1 MSEAELHD
9 MVGEQVEDLTQHDLS
24 LRNTEK
30 IEYDEFVN
38 LLKSVRKEKVRF
50 KVVGGGNRADCTNL
64 KTNRQAGVCTHH
76 GSPRPN
82 ISPSPPRYGGIRC
95 H

>member
-38 LLKSVRKEKVRF
+38 LLKSVRKDRNEELFRP
-50 KVVGGGNRADCTNL
+50 ADERLVKCWSTADFVPSSVLSTN
-64 KTNRQAGVCTHH
+64 
-76 GSPRPN
+76 
-82 ISPSPPRYGGIRC
+82 
-95 H
+95 